1 MADAVKAEGLVLA
14 YEFGAGVY
22 PFACAKSSSITISKE
37 LIELAPK
44 TDGKFREYLSGKR
57 TFSISGNGLVKVTE
71 SNFIGIEGFDSFMIG
86 TDVALKGYLDI
97 IDAQNN
103 LRVYGFNCFIQELT
117 YDTTVGGFANYNY
130 TLQGSGPLSLLSEI
144 DTRTVTSGEITARN
158 PADYKLVAVG
168 YDGKWFYNYSVTGTT
183 PNFVISMG
191 TSLNGKSVKAVY
203 IEI

>member
-22 PFACAKSSSITISKE
+22 PFACAKNSSITISKE
-37 LIELAPK
+37 FIELAPK

-57 TFSISGNGLVKVTE
+57 TFTISGSGLVKVTE
-71 SNFIGIEGFDSFMIG
+71 SNMIGIEGFDSFMIG

-117 YDTTVGGFANYNY
+117 YDSTVGNFANYSY
-130 TLQGSGPLSLLSEI
+130 TLQGSGAISLLSEI
-144 DTRTVTSGEITARN
+144 STGTVTAGTVPGRN
-158 PADYKLVAVG
+158 PADFKLVAVG
-168 YDGKWFYNYSVTGTT
+168 FGGKWYYNYAVTGTT
-183 PNFVISMG
+183 PNFVINIG
-191 TSLNGKSVKAVY
+191 TAYNGVSVKSVY
-203 IEI
+203 LEI

>member
-14 YEFGAGVY
+14 FEYGAGVY
-22 PFACAKSSSITISKE
+22 PFACAKNSSITISKE
-37 LIELAPK
+37 MIELAPK

-57 TFSISGNGLVKVTE
+57 SFSISGSGLVKVAQD
-71 SNFIGIEGFDSFMIG
+71 NMIPIAGFDSFMIG

-103 LRVYGFNCFIQELT
+103 LRVYAFDCFIQELT
-117 YDTTVGGFANYNY
+117 YDSTVGGFANYSY
-130 TLQGSGPLSLLSEI
+130 SLQGSGPLSLLSEI

>member
-14 YEFGAGVY
+14 YEFGAGVF
-22 PFACAKSSSITISKE
+22 PFACAKNSSITISKE
-37 LIELAPK
+37 MIELAPK

-57 TFSISGNGLVKVTE
+57 SFSITGTGLVKVAQD
-71 SNFIGIEGFDSFMIG
+71 NMIPIGGFDSFMIG

-103 LRVYGFNCFIQELT
+103 LRVYAFDCFIQELT
-117 YDTTVGGFANYNY
+117 YDSTVGGFGNYSY

-144 DTRTVTSGEITARN
+144 NTGTVTAGNIVARN
-158 PADYKLVAVG
+158 PAEFMLVAVG
-168 YDGKWFYNYSVTGTT
+168 FGGKWYFNYSVTGTSPT
-183 PNFVISMG
+183 FVINIG
-191 TSLNGKSVKAVY
+191 TAFNGVSVKSVY